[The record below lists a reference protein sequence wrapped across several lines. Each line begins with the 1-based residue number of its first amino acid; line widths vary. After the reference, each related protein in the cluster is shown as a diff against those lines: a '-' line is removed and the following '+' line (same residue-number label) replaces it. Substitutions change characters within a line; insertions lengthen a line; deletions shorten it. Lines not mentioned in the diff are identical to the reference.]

1 MAHIQVPAGVPG
13 IVSLFQYRPEFAPAL
28 LNLAE
33 TVLKGDSPLS
43 PGERELIA
51 TFTSAQNKCTF
62 CTLSHAAA
70 TRAVMEEDP
79 ELVDEVLLNPETSR
93 ASDRLKSLLNIAKKV
108 TLGGKHVEDSDIAR
122 AKANGVSEKE
132 IHDTVL
138 IASMF
143 CMYNRYV
150 EGLATPASSD
160 PADYVEMGRMMAK
173 GYKKEVEYAV

>member
-1 MAHIQVPAGVPG
+1 MAHIELPAGFPG

-33 TVLKGDSPLS
+33 TVLKGESPLS

-51 TFTSAQNKCTF
+51 TFTSAQNRCTF

-70 TRAVMEEDP
+70 TREIFEDDP
-79 ELVDEVLLNPETSR
+79 TLVDDVLLNFEISR
-93 ASDRLKSLLNIAKKV
+93 ASDRLKSLLNLAKRV
-108 TLGGKHVEDSDIAR
+108 ALGGNKVMESDIQR
-122 AKANGVSEKE
+122 AKVNGVTDME

-150 EGLATPASSD
+150 EGLGTPHSSNRE
-160 PADYVEMGRMMAK
+160 DYVEMGKMMAK
-173 GYKKEVEYAV
+173 GYKREVEYT